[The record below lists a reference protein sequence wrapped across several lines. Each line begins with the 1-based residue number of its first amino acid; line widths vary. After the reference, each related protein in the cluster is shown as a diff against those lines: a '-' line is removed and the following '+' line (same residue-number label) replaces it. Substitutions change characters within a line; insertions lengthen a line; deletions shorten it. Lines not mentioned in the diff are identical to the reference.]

1 MWHKSLLIFN
11 ILLLTLVSKGQESIA
26 SNHYLLSKAQ
36 EHIRGLE
43 FGKAIDC
50 VEKYQLTE
58 KVEKDTLLF
67 ATLGD
72 CYWKLR
78 AYKKAQECYEI
89 LSSKKDFVLP
99 EVVRFRMAEYAAGQ
113 KNYTNATSL
122 LNGIAGFQDKQKG
135 FGQVQNMMR
144 DSLDYRIQNLKINTK
159 LYREFAPSIIGGR
172 LFFSTNQPE
181 NLIIPAVASIDGAQY
196 FHLKQLFDTAES
208 TATTALM
215 NSQPSLSKD
224 AGMTNK
230 KPKKIALSFEG
241 SDVALLNRVSNS
253 AEITR
258 DKKVNKDIRLITQTL
273 TGVSAYQFYNVTN
286 FSYSPTTNKVYF
298 TVNQDKP
305 SVKTKGS
312 PGIHV
317 LRIAE
322 ADLQDFSLRKTT
334 ILPLKIDSNFS
345 LMHPA
350 IHPNGKLLVF
360 SSNQS
365 ENQFDLYYSTK
376 DSAGWS
382 KPISLD
388 VLNTKGEEVFPSFTP
403 DGSLY
408 FSSNGRAGL
417 GGLDIYSIRLQML
430 GGDNK
435 INHLSYPINSGHDD
449 FGYTSNQDRIDRGYF
464 SSDRNGSDDVF
475 SYEKRPVN
483 IKLEGFVLNEATGLR
498 KKNVKVLLI
507 EDHGDGNK
515 TIVDSLVT
523 DITGNYKFQSKP
535 NRNYI
540 VSLRDSVND
549 YKELFVNNNEETLT
563 KTLPVVALKSID
575 SIKDFSASNSIQS
588 GDKTKGGDVSK
599 TKDTKDGGLAKVKN
613 ASANLPT
620 INTLSANGKGNT
632 TGSEIIKFKFVV
644 YYQLNQS
651 THNAESLLLLDSL
664 ISILN
669 HDSKLY
675 AVIGSFTDCKGSIP
689 YNMMLSNKRSK
700 ATLNYLVANGIEMSR
715 IIESHYGESYL
726 NTACLTEQYQEI
738 EQLLNR
744 RTEIFVTPNNQ
755 LFWLDIHNHFL
766 RTK

>member
-11 ILLLTLVSKGQESIA
+11 ILLLTLISKGQESIA
-26 SNHYLLSKAQ
+26 SSHYLLSKAQ

-43 FGKAIDC
+43 YGKAIDC
-50 VEKYQLTE
+50 IEKYQLTE
-58 KVEKDTLLF
+58 KGVKDTLLYS
-67 ATLGD
+67 TLGD

-78 AYKKAQECYEI
+78 AYKKAQACYQI

-113 KNYTNATSL
+113 KDYTNATSL
-122 LNGIAGFQDKQKG
+122 LNGIVGFQDKQKG

-215 NSQPSLSKD
+215 NSQPSLTKD
-224 AGMTNK
+224 TGMTNK

-305 SVKTKGS
+305 SVATKGS

-322 ADLQDFSLRKTT
+322 ADLQDFSLRKTA

-350 IHPNGKLLVF
+350 IHPNGNLLVF
-360 SSNQS
+360 SSNQYD
-365 ENQFDLYYSTK
+365 NQFDLYYSTK
-376 DSAGWS
+376 DSTGWS
-382 KPISLD
+382 KPQSLD
-388 VLNTKGEEVFPSFTP
+388 MLNTKGEEVFPSFTP

-417 GGLDIYSIRLQML
+417 GGLDIYKINLQML

-435 INHLSYPINSGHDD
+435 INHLPYPINSGHDD

-475 SYEKRPVN
+475 SYEKKPVN
-483 IKLEGFVLNEATGLR
+483 IKLEGFVLNESTGLR
-498 KKNVKVLLI
+498 KKGVKVSLI
-507 EDHGDGNK
+507 EDLGNGK
-515 TIVDSLVT
+515 KAIVDSLVT
-523 DITGNYKFQSKP
+523 NITGNYTFQSKP

-540 VSLRDSVND
+540 VSLSDSIND
-549 YKELFVNNNEETLT
+549 HKELFVNNNEKTAT
-563 KTLPVVALKSID
+563 KTLPIVSLKSID
-575 SIKDFSASNSIQS
+575 SIKDFSASNSIKS
-588 GDKTKGGDVSK
+588 GDKTKGDLIK
-599 TKDTKDGGLAKVKN
+599 TKETKDGDPAMVNN

-620 INTLSANGKGNT
+620 INTPRASGKENTSGSA
-632 TGSEIIKFKFVV
+632 IINYKFVV

-651 THNAESLLLLDSL
+651 THNAESLLVLDSL
-664 ISILN
+664 ISIL
-669 HDSKLY
+669 HQDPTLY

-689 YNMMLSNKRSK
+689 YNMMLSDKRSK
-700 ATLNYLVANGIEMSR
+700 ATVDYLVANGIKMSR
-715 IIESHYGESYL
+715 IVESHYGESYL
-726 NTACLTEQYQEI
+726 NTACLSYNYQEN
-738 EQLLNR
+738 EQVLNR
-744 RTEIFVTPNNQ
+744 RTEVFVTTKNQ
-755 LFWLDIHNHFL
+755 LFWVDIHNHFL
-766 RTK
+766 GAK